1 MKGGVAFLLLRLLAG
16 CLIAVWTGRCAAG
29 LVRHSLTDNWNGGGG
44 ARAPQSPGGCCR
56 LSLVLDCT
64 ECVCYATEWMHS
76 GYRAMRCNE
85 MNN

>member
-44 ARAPQSPGGCCR
+44 ARAPQALVAVVARRSFLSAQGVFAMQRSGCTAAIER
-56 LSLVLDCT
+56 
-64 ECVCYATEWMHS
+64 
-76 GYRAMRCNE
+76 
-85 MNN
+85 